1 MLRFNVEDW
10 RRTRGDPA
18 NAIESR
24 PSLRQADRPQGD
36 ISTME
41 PPGQTRSPP
50 MAKGTPMEAGVPALI
65 EQDRRAER
73 TARSAEGMKH
83 TANGRHKTHYQK
95 LPKWTIIFDRSDGRR
110 TWAGGSAVP
119 SSTCWDCS
127 SMGQVSSL
135 TSSYWGPHPSPEVRI
150 LIFREPLATACLP
163 DLSVGGSP
171 PGTPSRPDFCAGSP
185 ELRATSRRSTPAA
198 RERHVPSVRWFSIR
212 TGSISDCSMKALN
225 ECEFWSRSRRRLRI
239 NDGGAQEERIRKVQ
253 AMWWSKVTRRWQSIV
268 MATWRSKRQADRAVK
283 AQHRQKRVGSGRAE
297 RSQLDPQ
304 ACSRGPGN
312 TEHIGRSGS
321 AELSGVSPNHRPAV
335 EGQEVQSAGCKAVSA
350 ELSRGQEL
358 EGCRSASGRPGNANH
373 RCRLVRGHNE
383 SEELSN
389 TGAENLNGPSGVII
403 TYQQCERRRR
413 FLKRKDALVASS
425 SLPAVSHYRTKPK
438 CEGGGG
444 QVLAG
449 GRIKGE
455 KSLGP
460 VAASATRGEPASP
473 ATFRQRPVHRDRPS
487 WRTPVEAL
495 AGGVNESRG
504 WPPEGHRPVPG
515 PNLSPEPSSCPK
527 TWRGKK
533 EPPRV
538 GAVKVWDNAGSA
550 ALGEGSTASGGVI
563 MTRCGSKKE
572 ASLAEVRKARV
583 GSQGSCLLGVARQA
597 SRWRQPPGR
606 FVNHTSMQR
615 HAKLPQA
622 RRALRAQGRIRF
634 MFPLSRPHP
643 ILCMICLQEDE
654 RCGRTSTKLANNAQP
669 GGSSRSRTSAIAT
682 GLGPEYHY
690 WSRTSAIATGLG
702 PEYPDSRPSASYK
715 SAPMRESKVSSV
727 LTPNDLLRSAPMR
740 ESKVSSVLT
749 TNDLS
754 GRPHAGIKNQPLC
767 ENHKRTRCICL
778 TTFPRD
784 VPHLEQSVFHNQQRR
799 SAREGYSLSHKQK
812 RRLAKEPLR
821 QLFPRPAFT
830 RGKNWPGGMNTSAGR
845 PVGGFGSVHS
855 LSQLR
860 AQRSDDRLLLSD
872 STLLILKACAEEGER
887 LFMLL
892 MQLFLDTELT
902 LVVGQL
908 PEKEEENASCGGA
921 VGETQE
927 RQHTQRSAEV
937 TKIGRSHRNVQRSSQ
952 SDCRPPSTRLVG
964 EACDTVSDGGAQE
977 ERIRKVQAMWWS
989 KVTRRWQ
996 SIVMATWRS
1005 KRQADRAVKAQHRQ
1019 KRVGSG
1025 RAKRRSAELSGV
1037 SPNHRPAVEGQ
1048 EVQSAGRKAVSAE
1061 LSRGQELECRTQGGI
1076 GRSEQRPRTGSMA
1089 NGSEAAELLRN
1100 SPIYRPA
1107 VEGQE
1112 VQSAG
1117 CRLKISVAMSRQL
1130 GLQVCEWEA
1139 WKCEPQVQ
1147 AGAGAQRIGGAKR
1160 RFLKRKDALVASSS
1174 LPAVSHYRTKPKCE
1188 GGGGQVL
1195 AGGRI
1200 KGEKSLGPVAA
1211 SATRGEP
1218 ASPATFRQ
1226 RPVHRNRPSSDSAS
1240 GRDQWPYLRKF
1251 VLNFFDEDH
1260 LHYLYKVLTL
1270 LHEHSLFVKRAK
1282 CSFGTTKSAT
1292 AFFAIHSGGDTSDA
1306 RIPSDDRVLAL
1317 LPPDPEETGGRVRIR
1332 IRVQEQRV
1340 DEAILFVY
1348 LLTSE
1353 FTWKPQD
1360 QWRLLAI
1367 NLSSHLLAYRRQQ
1380 LHQNLIASP
1389 MAGGGKDS
1397 NAQLLHELD
1406 ALTHTMYQSHTAR
1419 RTASLVLPRGG
1430 AGGTTST
1437 GDAVTAPAPS
1447 EPRPR
1452 SRRMSMSPWRSRP
1465 KSQNEAEHGDADDR
1479 RPPAKQQSLPS
1490 ATEAADKKG
1499 IWGWKP
1505 MRALSHIGM
1514 QRLSCLFSV
1523 EVVAIQGLPASMNG
1537 LRLLVSVRKKET
1549 KEGALQTM
1557 PSRVLQGA
1565 ADFEET
1571 LFVRCHVY
1579 CTGRPL
1585 KFEPRPF
1592 LIFAMAIDAPELD
1605 FGRSTV
1611 DLSQMVKESMEKSFE
1626 GARVRQWNSSF
1637 PLAGKAKGGEI
1648 VVKLSFQ
1655 IMEDGGVGL
1664 YKQPESGGGRSKGKE
1679 SSFSF
1684 ARKKTKSSFSISSP
1698 KITRS
1703 DLERP
1708 LTLTES
1714 SAVDPNEIEEFSLD
1728 DPAPQAPPQNP
1739 DDLDLPD
1746 FEVVDKGIEIQGE
1759 KEKRNEAEEEEEEAE
1774 SVEAASAASSEVVKE
1789 VVVHDSAHLNRLT
1802 ELDAI
1807 AQQIKALESL
1817 MIKDEINPSKEEQE
1831 GESQPLDA
1839 EEDAVTREFLQLL
1852 ELEGE
1857 EDLAL
1862 NLFDKIPQPETD
1874 LGKGN
1879 DAGDKGV
1886 YVSDLGKGLG
1896 SVVQT
1901 RDGGY
1906 LAATNPFDAP
1916 VARKETPK
1924 LAMQISKPFI
1934 LGDQN
1939 LTSGFDLFQKLA
1951 SIGVEELGA
1960 KLQSLTSMDELMG
1973 KTAEQIAFEG
1983 MASSIISGRSKEGAS
1998 SSAAKTVALLKTM
2011 AAALGDGRKERILT
2025 GIWNAREEPV
2035 AAEEILAFALQKIE
2049 AMAVEALKIQAG
2061 MAEEEAPFEV
2071 SAVLP
2076 NKAEKHPLDSAIPP
2090 EGWESTL
2097 AGAKSVT
2104 MLVVV
2109 QLRDPLRRYETVGAP
2124 AIAVIQASKLEAGG
2138 RDEEEEEAKYKV
2150 GSLHV
2155 GGMRM
2160 RTGGGARR
2168 SGWDGERPRLTA
2180 RQWLVAYGL
2189 GKAGKKKAASAAAGK
2204 EAVWSLSSRIM
2215 ADMWLKP
2222 MRNPDV
2228 KIPDQ

>member
-1 MLRFNVEDW
+1 
-10 RRTRGDPA
+10 
-18 NAIESR
+18 
-24 PSLRQADRPQGD
+24 
-36 ISTME
+36 
-41 PPGQTRSPP
+41 
-50 MAKGTPMEAGVPALI
+50 
-65 EQDRRAER
+65 
-73 TARSAEGMKH
+73 
-83 TANGRHKTHYQK
+83 
-95 LPKWTIIFDRSDGRR
+95 
-110 TWAGGSAVP
+110 
-119 SSTCWDCS
+119 
-127 SMGQVSSL
+127 
-135 TSSYWGPHPSPEVRI
+135 
-150 LIFREPLATACLP
+150 
-163 DLSVGGSP
+163 
-171 PGTPSRPDFCAGSP
+171 
-185 ELRATSRRSTPAA
+185 
-198 RERHVPSVRWFSIR
+198 
-212 TGSISDCSMKALN
+212 
-225 ECEFWSRSRRRLRI
+225 
-239 NDGGAQEERIRKVQ
+239 
-253 AMWWSKVTRRWQSIV
+253 
-268 MATWRSKRQADRAVK
+268 
-283 AQHRQKRVGSGRAE
+283 
-297 RSQLDPQ
+297 
-304 ACSRGPGN
+304 
-312 TEHIGRSGS
+312 
-321 AELSGVSPNHRPAV
+321 
-335 EGQEVQSAGCKAVSA
+335 
-350 ELSRGQEL
+350 
-358 EGCRSASGRPGNANH
+358 
-373 RCRLVRGHNE
+373 
-383 SEELSN
+383 
-389 TGAENLNGPSGVII
+389 
-403 TYQQCERRRR
+403 
-413 FLKRKDALVASS
+413 
-425 SLPAVSHYRTKPK
+425 
-438 CEGGGG
+438 
-444 QVLAG
+444 
-449 GRIKGE
+449 
-455 KSLGP
+455 
-460 VAASATRGEPASP
+460 
-473 ATFRQRPVHRDRPS
+473 
-487 WRTPVEAL
+487 
-495 AGGVNESRG
+495 
-504 WPPEGHRPVPG
+504 
-515 PNLSPEPSSCPK
+515 
-527 TWRGKK
+527 
-533 EPPRV
+533 
-538 GAVKVWDNAGSA
+538 
-550 ALGEGSTASGGVI
+550 
-563 MTRCGSKKE
+563 
-572 ASLAEVRKARV
+572 
-583 GSQGSCLLGVARQA
+583 
-597 SRWRQPPGR
+597 
-606 FVNHTSMQR
+606 
-615 HAKLPQA
+615 
-622 RRALRAQGRIRF
+622 
-634 MFPLSRPHP
+634 
-643 ILCMICLQEDE
+643 
-654 RCGRTSTKLANNAQP
+654 
-669 GGSSRSRTSAIAT
+669 
-682 GLGPEYHY
+682 
-690 WSRTSAIATGLG
+690 
-702 PEYPDSRPSASYK
+702 
-715 SAPMRESKVSSV
+715 
-727 LTPNDLLRSAPMR
+727 
-740 ESKVSSVLT
+740 
-749 TNDLS
+749 
-754 GRPHAGIKNQPLC
+754 
-767 ENHKRTRCICL
+767 
-778 TTFPRD
+778 
-784 VPHLEQSVFHNQQRR
+784 
-799 SAREGYSLSHKQK
+799 
-812 RRLAKEPLR
+812 
-821 QLFPRPAFT
+821 
-830 RGKNWPGGMNTSAGR
+830 
-845 PVGGFGSVHS
+845 
-855 LSQLR
+855 
-860 AQRSDDRLLLSD
+860 
-872 STLLILKACAEEGER
+872 
-887 LFMLL
+887 
-892 MQLFLDTELT
+892 
-902 LVVGQL
+902 
-908 PEKEEENASCGGA
+908 
-921 VGETQE
+921 
-927 RQHTQRSAEV
+927 
-937 TKIGRSHRNVQRSSQ
+937 
-952 SDCRPPSTRLVG
+952 
-964 EACDTVSDGGAQE
+964 
-977 ERIRKVQAMWWS
+977 
-989 KVTRRWQ
+989 
-996 SIVMATWRS
+996 
-1005 KRQADRAVKAQHRQ
+1005 
-1019 KRVGSG
+1019 
-1025 RAKRRSAELSGV
+1025 
-1037 SPNHRPAVEGQ
+1037 
-1048 EVQSAGRKAVSAE
+1048 
-1061 LSRGQELECRTQGGI
+1061 
-1076 GRSEQRPRTGSMA
+1076 
-1089 NGSEAAELLRN
+1089 
-1100 SPIYRPA
+1100 
-1107 VEGQE
+1107 
-1112 VQSAG
+1112 
-1117 CRLKISVAMSRQL
+1117 
-1130 GLQVCEWEA
+1130 
-1139 WKCEPQVQ
+1139 
-1147 AGAGAQRIGGAKR
+1147 
-1160 RFLKRKDALVASSS
+1160 
-1174 LPAVSHYRTKPKCE
+1174 
-1188 GGGGQVL
+1188 
-1195 AGGRI
+1195 
-1200 KGEKSLGPVAA
+1200 
-1211 SATRGEP
+1211 
-1218 ASPATFRQ
+1218 
-1226 RPVHRNRPSSDSAS
+1226 
-1240 GRDQWPYLRKF
+1240 
-1251 VLNFFDEDH
+1251 
-1260 LHYLYKVLTL
+1260 
-1270 LHEHSLFVKRAK
+1270 
-1282 CSFGTTKSAT
+1282 
-1292 AFFAIHSGGDTSDA
+1292 
-1306 RIPSDDRVLAL
+1306 
-1317 LPPDPEETGGRVRIR
+1317 
-1332 IRVQEQRV
+1332 
-1340 DEAILFVY
+1340 
-1348 LLTSE
+1348 
-1353 FTWKPQD
+1353 
-1360 QWRLLAI
+1360 
-1367 NLSSHLLAYRRQQ
+1367 
-1380 LHQNLIASP
+1380 

-1549 KEGALQTM
+1549 KDGALQTM

-1579 CTGRPL
+1579 CSGRPL

-1626 GARVRQWNSSF
+1626 GARVRQWNSSL

-1728 DPAPQAPPQNP
+1728 DPAPQAPPPAAPQAPPQNP

-1759 KEKRNEAEEEEEEAE
+1759 KEKRNEKEEEEEAE
-1774 SVEAASAASSEVVKE
+1774 SVEVASAASSEVVKE

-1852 ELEGE
+1852 ELEDE

-2168 SGWDGERPRLTA
+2168 SGWDGERQRLTA

-2189 GKAGKKKAASAAAGK
+2189 GKAGKKKAASAAPGK